1 MTSPNTRSEN
11 ETAVEIFGGFED
23 RRVLPEY
30 FHAEERKSLVLRI
43 GNDLVDRFDY
53 RLDRA
58 FDVAE
63 AWVAQNITFPNIPV
77 AP

>member
-1 MTSPNTRSEN
+1 MTSPNTRRED
-11 ETAVEIFGGFED
+11 ETAEEIFGGFED

-30 FHAEERKSLVLRI
+30 FHPEERKSLVLRI
-43 GNDLVDRFDY
+43 GNELIERFDF

-63 AWVAQNITFPNIPV
+63 AWIAQNITFPNMQE
-77 AP
+77 AS